1 MRPNVRQAIPV
12 IRDTPALVDVA
23 RLRVAITGAPHTGKT
38 TLAYQLA
45 SQLSDHPTVV
55 STDSYQHLGWS
66 ECSARVAEIVAGQV
80 NDRPWSGIVEGVAV
94 PRVLRK
100 LLRAAPTVR
109 PVDRLIILEH
119 VHGEPLTARQAGMG
133 QGLLTVL
140 LGPVDDQVPGSP
152 RVLDALRDLG
162 VAVEVR

>member
-1 MRPNVRQAIPV
+1 MRPNVRQAFPV

-80 NDRPWSGIVEGVAV
+80 NDRPWSGVWKPTMSLPSA
-94 PRVLRK
+94 PSQMLR
-100 LLRAAPTVR
+100 R
-109 PVDRLIILEH
+109 ISS
-119 VHGEPLTARQAGMG
+119 GSSRQ
-133 QGLLTVL
+133 
-140 LGPVDDQVPGSP
+140 
-152 RVLDALRDLG
+152 
-162 VAVEVR
+162 